1 VIGSVRGRIIDLT
14 LDKMGIRVGG
24 LLSSLVKRPAT
35 GHRVRLESI
44 TLLKDINWKKLDCFS
59 LSRAYSSVTSDLIDK
74 KLEHFTKISPT
85 PISIAEFIERGQ
97 ASKMSEAESY
107 THLVHE
113 GLVRLSHMVSEVRQ
127 FPKELAEQEDYERV
141 LSEYLITYTKL
152 LEFENKEADAK
163 NIRKAVDLLIDRKAK
178 HKDTVP
184 SMASACM
191 AMKEKYGVSLDE
203 EDCAL
208 TKSVQY
214 CLDRLYI
221 SRISLNMLTNQHL
234 MVHGYK
240 NPIKHQIGVINPQTD
255 LESVV
260 RHAYSDARFLCEQCY
275 IAAPKLELKTHNL
288 TSPDQRVSVVH
299 VPSHIYHMS
308 FEVMK
313 NAMQATVNT
322 NWDSLDHLPPIN
334 VLICQSDADIT
345 IKISDTGGGV
355 TRATSEKM
363 FKYLYTTAPKASLT
377 KESVPLSGLGYG
389 LPLARLYARYFQG
402 DIKAASY
409 ENHGTDIYIYLR
421 ALAKESVEQLP
432 IWSDTASNK
441 IAATSSDISDWT
453 STAQGYR
460 AHPIREKKMSYCFS
474 K

>member
-1 VIGSVRGRIIDLT
+1 MVIKL
-14 LDKMGIRVGG
+14 GG
-24 LLSSLVKRPAT
+24 FVSFLFKRPVA
-35 GHRVRLESI
+35 GRRMKLESI
-44 TLLKDINWKKLDCFS
+44 AFATDIHRNRNCYS
-59 LSRAYSSVTSDLIDK
+59 LSRAYTTTISDNVGK
-74 KLEHFTKISPT
+74 KLEHFTRISPS
-85 PISIAEFIERGQ
+85 PISMAEFIERGQ
-97 ASKMSEAESY
+97 AGKMSSAESY
-107 THLVHE
+107 THLVQE
-113 GLVRLSHMVSEVRQ
+113 ALVRLSHMISEMRQ
-127 FPKELAEQEDYERV
+127 FPKELAEQEEYKRV

-152 LEFENKEADAK
+152 LNFENKEANAK
-163 NIRKAVDLLIDRKAK
+163 NISEAVELLIERKAR
-178 HKDTVP
+178 HKETVP

-191 AMKEKYGVSLDE
+191 AMKYKYGVSLDE

-240 NPIKHQIGVINPQTD
+240 KPIKHQVGVIDPRTN
-255 LESVV
+255 LEEIV
-260 RHAYSDARFLCEQCY
+260 RHAYSNARFMCEKCY
-275 IAAPKLELKTHNL
+275 INAPKLELKTHNL
-288 TSPDQRVSVVH
+288 TDPEHSVLVVH

-313 NAMQATVNT
+313 NAMQATVNN
-322 NWDSLDHLPPIN
+322 NWGKLDELPPIK
-334 VLICQSDADIT
+334 VLICQSDNDIT
-345 IKISDTGGGV
+345 IKISDLGGGV
-355 TRATSEKM
+355 DRASSDKM
-363 FKYLYTTAPKASLT
+363 FKYLYSTSPKVSLT

-432 IWSDTASNK
+432 IWSDTASSK
-441 IAATSSDISDWT
+441 ISATSSDISDWT
-453 STAQGYR
+453 SHRSTE
-460 AHPIREKKMSYCFS
+460 EKKMSYCFS

>member
-1 VIGSVRGRIIDLT
+1 MVV
-14 LDKMGIRVGG
+14 KVGG
-24 LLSSLVKRPAT
+24 LLSSLFKRPIA
-35 GHRVRLESI
+35 RQRLRLESVVFS
-44 TLLKDINWKKLDCFS
+44 KDIYTQRDGYS
-59 LSRAYSSVTSDLIDK
+59 LARAYSTSISDNIIK
-74 KLEHFTKISPT
+74 KLEHFTRITPC
-85 PISIAEFIERGQ
+85 PISMAQFIERGQ
-97 ASKMSEAESY
+97 AGKMSEEESY
-107 THLVHE
+107 THLVQE
-113 GLVRLSHMVSEVRQ
+113 ALVRLSHMISEVRQ
-127 FPKELAEQEDYERV
+127 FPKELAEQEDYKRV

-152 LEFENKEADAK
+152 LKFENKEANTK
-163 NIRKAVDLLIDRKAK
+163 NIREAVELLIERKAR

-191 AMKEKYGVSLDE
+191 AMKDKYGVSLDE

-240 NPIKHQIGVINPQTD
+240 KPVKDQIGVIDPRTD
-255 LESVV
+255 LEEIM
-260 RHAYSDARFLCEQCY
+260 RHAYSNARFLCEQCY
-275 IAAPKLELKTHNL
+275 INAPKLELKTHNL
-288 TSPDQRVSVVH
+288 TNPEQSVSVVH

-313 NAMQATVNT
+313 NAMQATVNN
-322 NWDSLDHLPPIN
+322 NWDKLDKLPPIK
-334 VLICQSDADIT
+334 VLICQSDNDIT
-345 IKISDTGGGV
+345 IKISDLGGGV
-355 TRATSEKM
+355 DRTTAEKM
-363 FKYLYTTAPKASLT
+363 FKYLYTTSPKASLT
-377 KESVPLSGLGYG
+377 KESAPLSGLGYG

-441 IAATSSDISDWT
+441 ISATSSDISDWT
-453 STAQGYR
+453 SSHNGQRSTK
-460 AHPIREKKMSYCFS
+460 EKRMNYCFS

>member
-1 VIGSVRGRIIDLT
+1 VQCEQAGGKMVI
-14 LDKMGIRVGG
+14 KVGG
-24 LLSSLVKRPAT
+24 FVSSLLKGPVVGLR
-35 GHRVRLESI
+35 RRSESI
-44 TLLKDINWKKLDCFS
+44 AFCKDINTRKDCNS
-59 LSRAYSSVTSDLIDK
+59 LCRTYSTHTTTTSETVDR
-74 KLEHFTKISPT
+74 KLEHFTKTSPS

-97 ASKMSEAESY
+97 AGNMSEAESY
-107 THLVHE
+107 THLVRE
-113 GLVRLSHMVSEVRQ
+113 ALVRLSHMISEVRQ
-127 FPKELAEQEDYERV
+127 FPKELAEQEDYKRV

-152 LEFENKEADAK
+152 LNFESKEPNTK
-163 NIRKAVDLLIDRKAK
+163 NISEAVELLIERKAR

-184 SMASACM
+184 NMASACM
-191 AMKEKYGVSLDE
+191 AMKDKYGVSLDE

-240 NPIKHQIGVINPQTD
+240 KPVKDQIGVIDPRTD
-255 LESVV
+255 LEEVV
-260 RHAYSDARFLCEQCY
+260 RHAYSNARFLCEQCY
-275 IAAPKLELKTHNL
+275 INAPKLELKTHNL
-288 TSPDQRVSVVH
+288 TDPTDSVSVVH

-313 NAMQATVNT
+313 NAMQATVNN
-322 NWDSLDHLPPIN
+322 NWDKLDELPPIKA
-334 VLICQSDADIT
+334 LICQSDNDIT
-345 IKISDTGGGV
+345 IKISDLGGGV
-355 TRATSEKM
+355 DRSTAEKM
-363 FKYLYTTAPKASLT
+363 FKYLYTTSPKASLT

-421 ALAKESVEQLP
+421 ALAKESIEQLP
-432 IWSDTASNK
+432 IWSDTASSK
-441 IAATSSDISDWT
+441 ISATSSDISDWT
-453 STAQGYR
+453 SAYGHRSTK
-460 AHPIREKKMSYCFS
+460 EKKMSYCFS